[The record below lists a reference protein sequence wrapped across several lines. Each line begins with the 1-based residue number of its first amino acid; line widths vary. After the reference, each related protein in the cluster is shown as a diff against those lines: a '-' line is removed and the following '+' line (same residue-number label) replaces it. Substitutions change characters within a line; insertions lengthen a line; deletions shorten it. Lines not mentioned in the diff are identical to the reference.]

1 MSAANHIVFFHRNWN
16 WYLPYVLR
24 QARAACP
31 AAQVVL
37 VGQSAVRGFPLDP
50 LERYEAGARAQ
61 AFRRVY
67 RHMSPNPEKYELF
80 CFLRW
85 FYLLDFMEANG
96 VERALHLDSD
106 FLLYGTLEELE
117 ATYPIPPGGAAYCIP
132 DQDHASFAWH
142 ASAHVGLFTLEAL
155 RDFCAFATATFSEER
170 WMEQYRVKVEAQRGL
185 GGINDMTTLYL
196 FWRQR
201 PERIT
206 NLSEVRGGAVL
217 DHNVNLALNQ
227 HEGEY
232 QLRDGLKRLEFPDGK
247 ATLYRADG
255 TPVRALGVH
264 FQGAGKLRI
273 PEFYRGAPFPGQAL
287 GGLYAGYKRTKRRLK
302 QWVRGR

>member
-1 MSAANHIVFFHRNWN
+1 
-16 WYLPYVLR
+16 
-24 QARAACP
+24 
-31 AAQVVL
+31 
-37 VGQSAVRGFPLDP
+37 
-50 LERYEAGARAQ
+50 
-61 AFRRVY
+61 
-67 RHMSPNPEKYELF
+67 
-80 CFLRW
+80 
-85 FYLLDFMEANG
+85 
-96 VERALHLDSD
+96 
-106 FLLYGTLEELE
+106 
-117 ATYPIPPGGAAYCIP
+117 
-132 DQDHASFAWH
+132 
-142 ASAHVGLFTLEAL
+142 
-155 RDFCAFATATFSEER
+155 
-170 WMEQYRVKVEAQRGL
+170 
-185 GGINDMTTLYL
+185 MTTLYL

-232 QLRDGLKRLEFPDGK
+232 QLRDGLKRLEFPDGE

-255 TPVRALGVH
+255 TPVRALGIH

-273 PEFYRGAPFPGQAL
+273 PEFYRGAPFPGQGL